1 MVMAVR
7 LYTPTDK
14 QPWDSYVLSHP
25 DSTHCHLSGWK
36 EVIENTYGHK
46 TYYLIAERSCSTGNS
61 IDPTNPLKVDPEN
74 PVQECF
80 ISNGCQ
86 SAQEALNDMPA
97 TDVIKYM
104 NQPLKTGEW
113 LQ

>member
-1 MVMAVR
+1 MAPQHGYLQQYHDTLQKDMPNLRINVFINEDEDYYN
-7 LYTPTDK
+7 L
-14 QPWDSYVLSHP
+14 V
-25 DSTHCHLSGWK
+25 
-36 EVIENTYGHK
+36 VI
-46 TYYLIAERSCSTGNS
+46 IAS